1 MTASA
6 ALLLAAAGC
15 RGRADSDGAAKSAP
29 ATVAEALRPSFL
41 AAALRRVGGAHLHA
55 TSRFAAGPGGGAQP
69 DAVTT
74 TTDVWLDRQG
84 NYRFTELNDRDGGR
98 EVVHTG
104 RDLAV
109 ALRYGKM
116 IRRAAE
122 EPEPTRLLEEALGAP
137 WAAWEVVA
145 PVAAIEPA
153 RTELRGGAKAT
164 AYKLALAAGTA
175 GAKVNATTAAG
186 AQRPGPLQAWRSTVS
201 VESLAGR
208 VVIDDATG
216 AVMQADLQ
224 AGFAL
229 TQEGRPLK
237 GELEVHEALSDVA
250 STPAVERPA
259 AEDLALRQ
267 RIVPEQKELLS
278 GLPSTRGD
286 DGPARAKKPRR
297 DAKKPEAAKPDA
309 AKPDAKKP
317 AVKAVP
323 HE

>member
-15 RGRADSDGAAKSAP
+15 RGRADTDGAVKT
-29 ATVAEALRPSFL
+29 ATVAEALQPSFL

-98 EVVHTG
+98 EVVRTG
-104 RDLAV
+104 RELAV

-116 IRRAAE
+116 IRRPAE

-137 WAAWEVVA
+137 WAAWQVVA
-145 PVAAIEPA
+145 PVAAVEPA

-175 GAKVNATTAAG
+175 GAKMTTTG
-186 AQRPGPLQAWRSTVS
+186 GGTPRLGPLQAWRSTVS
-201 VESLAGR
+201 VDSLAGR

-216 AVMQADLQ
+216 AVMQADLT
-224 AGFAL
+224 AAFAL
-229 TQEGRPLK
+229 TEEGRPLK
-237 GELEVHEALSDVA
+237 GELEVHAALSDVA

-286 DGPARAKKPRR
+286 EGPARAKKPRR
-297 DAKKPEAAKPDA
+297 DAK
-309 AKPDAKKP
+309 PDAKAP
-317 AVKAVP
+317 AGAAKAAP

>member
-15 RGRADSDGAAKSAP
+15 RGRADTDGAGKT

-41 AAALRRVGGAHLHA
+41 AAALHRVGGAHLHA

-98 EVVHTG
+98 EVVRTG
-104 RDLAV
+104 RELAV

-116 IRRAAE
+116 IRRPAE

-137 WAAWEVVA
+137 WAAWEVVG
-145 PVAAIEPA
+145 PVAAVEPA

-164 AYKLALAAGTA
+164 AYKLALAGGAPAAARAAAPPAGGA
-175 GAKVNATTAAG
+175 GAP
-186 AQRPGPLQAWRSTVS
+186 RLGPLQAWRSTVS
-201 VESLAGR
+201 VDSLAGR

-229 TQEGRPLK
+229 TRDGRPLK

-250 STPAVERPA
+250 STPPVQRPA

-286 DGPARAKKPRR
+286 EGPARAKKPRR
-297 DAKKPEAAKPDA
+297 DAKPEAKTPAGPAKA
-309 AKPDAKKP
+309 AA
-317 AVKAVP
+317 